1 MFIFALRYALIC
13 AQNCSVSTAAL
24 TASLLIPA
32 LAVHES
38 LAADFSTANFLVEA
52 GTAKTARHVARR
64 AEELRSQ
71 LATEWLG
78 GKLPDWSEPCRVI
91 VDTDAERLT
100 GDTTYVIGRT
110 RITRWRMELHG
121 PLDRILETLL
131 PHEIVH
137 AVLATHF
144 KTAIPRW
151 ADEGA
156 ALMAEDPQEQ
166 QRLWL
171 LEEHRLVRDDQPPLA
186 DLLAASEYPRQRD
199 EVRTFYVRGASLTA
213 FLVSAGKTRFLE
225 FVRAGMNDGWDSA
238 VLVHYGFADVSQL
251 EAAWLD
257 WLRAD
262 RPAIELDDAQLLA
275 AGLHWGERRN
285 GERVEVAGA
294 SNLVR
299 QQSRDPAIDL
309 AGSAERP

>member
-1 MFIFALRYALIC
+1 
-13 AQNCSVSTAAL
+13 
-24 TASLLIPA
+24 
-32 LAVHES
+32 
-38 LAADFSTANFLVEA
+38 
-52 GTAKTARHVARR
+52 
-64 AEELRSQ
+64 
-71 LATEWLG
+71 
-78 GKLPDWSEPCRVI
+78 VI

-137 AVLATHF
+137 AILASHF

-156 ALMAEDPQEQ
+156 ALIAEDPQEQ

-171 LEEHRLVRDDQPPLA
+171 LEEHRLTGHDQPPLA
-186 DLLAASEYPRQRD
+186 DLLAASEYPTQRE
-199 EVRTFYVRGASLTA
+199 EVRTFYVRGASLTS
-213 FLVSAGKTRFLE
+213 FLVTAGKTRFLE
-225 FVRAGMNDGWDSA
+225 FVRAGMSDGWDLA
-238 VLVHYGFADVSQL
+238 VRVHYGFDDVTEL
-251 EAAWLD
+251 EAAWLE

-262 RPAIELDDAQLLA
+262 RPAIQLDDAQLLA
-275 AGLHWGERRN
+275 AGLNWGER
-285 GERVEVAGA
+285 GSSDGVEVAGA
-294 SNLVR
+294 SNQVR

-309 AGSAERP
+309 AASAEQP